1 MENDPIFQPLKFRN
15 LEVKNRIFRS
25 NLTGRFD
32 NYNGSGT
39 PARLN
44 WEERFARGGVG
55 AILTAHTPVSAR
67 GRVLPNY
74 AIVDS
79 DDRIPFFR
87 EMANVVHRYDCKIV
101 MQLSHAGRQ
110 QDIAGVE
117 HEGEPSLTASP
128 GVDYFNGFS
137 GREMTHAEIRTVV
150 GQFAAGARRARLAGF
165 DGVELHGNAGY
176 LITQFLSPASNRRR
190 DEYGGSLR
198 NRARFLL
205 DIVEAIR
212 REVGRDFHLQVK
224 LSAEDL
230 NNMVAFWEGP
240 GTRLADSIQVCRWLE
255 EAGVDALHVNNG
267 NSFPHPVQPPGP
279 LPVAVAAHTYGV
291 MVNSG
296 KHTFR
301 NYIFFRYRL
310 LRPLFTWLWNRARPR
325 DVEGINVPDTKAIRA
340 AVGIPVICTGGF
352 QRASL
357 IRQVLTDGTCD
368 AVSIARPLVA
378 NPDLPQLI
386 AAGRELPDKPCTFCN
401 QCMVRVLRDPLGCY
415 ELSRFDGDR
424 DAMIREVMSVFEDR
438 VFVKLAPGTPIAAA
452 PDGVEAAPSAAGD

>member
-25 NLTGRFD
+25 NVSGRFD

-39 PARLN
+39 PVRLN
-44 WEERFARGGVG
+44 WEERFAKGGVG
-55 AILTAHTPVSAR
+55 AICTAHTPVAIR
-67 GRVLPNY
+67 GRVLPGY
-74 AIVDS
+74 ATIDS
-79 DDRIPFFR
+79 DERIPFFR
-87 EMANVVHRYDCKIV
+87 EMASVVHRHDCRLIV
-101 MQLSHAGRQ
+101 QLSHAGRQ
-110 QDIAGVE
+110 QDLRGVE
-117 HEGEPSLTASP
+117 NEGLESLTSSK

-137 GREMTHAEIRTVV
+137 GRPMTHAEIRTVV
-150 GQFAAGARRARLAGF
+150 GQFAAGARRARLAGA

-176 LITQFLSPASNRRR
+176 LITQFLSPAINRRK
-190 DEYGGSLR
+190 DEYGGSLE

-205 DIVEAIR
+205 EIVAAIR
-212 REVGRDFHLQVK
+212 AEVGRDFHLQVK

-240 GTRLADSIQVCRWLE
+240 GTRLPESIQVCRWLE

-279 LPVAVAAHTYGV
+279 LPPDVAAQTYGV

-310 LRPLFTWLWNRARPR
+310 LRPLFAWLWNRRRPR
-325 DVEGINVPDTKAIRA
+325 DVEGINAPDTKAIRA
-340 AVGIPVICTGGF
+340 QVKIPVICTGGF

-368 AVSIARPLVA
+368 AVSMARPLIA
-378 NPDLPQLI
+378 NPDLPHLL
-386 AAGRELPDKPCTFCN
+386 AAGKELPDRPCTFCN
-401 QCMVRVLRDPLGCY
+401 QCLVRVLRDPLGCY

-424 DAMIREVMSVFEDR
+424 EAMLRQVMSVFEDR
-438 VFVKLAPGTPIAAA
+438 TFVQLGAGTPLAGA
-452 PDGVEAAPSAAGD
+452 PEGAPEAAAAGD

>member
-32 NYNGSGT
+32 NYDGSGT

-55 AILTAHTPVSAR
+55 AILTAHTPVAVR
-67 GRVLPNY
+67 GRVIPNF
-74 AIVDS
+74 ATIDS
-79 DDRIPFFR
+79 DARIPFFR
-87 EMANVVHRYDCKIV
+87 EMAQVVHRHDCKLV

-110 QDIAGVE
+110 QDLAGVE
-117 HEGEPSLTASP
+117 NEGLPSLTASP

-137 GREMTHAEIRTVV
+137 GKEMTHAEIRMVV
-150 GQFAAGARRARLAGF
+150 QQFADGARRAREAGI

-176 LITQFLSPASNRRR
+176 LITQFLSPAINRRR
-190 DEYGGSLR
+190 DEYGGSLE

-205 DIVEAIR
+205 EIVAAIR
-212 REVGRDFHLQVK
+212 KEVGRDYHLGVK
-224 LSAEDL
+224 LSAEDF
-230 NNMVAFWEGP
+230 NNMVAFWQGP
-240 GTRLADSIQVCRWLE
+240 GTRVADSIQVCKWLE
-255 EAGVDALHVNNG
+255 AAGVDALHINNG

-279 LPVAVAAHTYGV
+279 LPLKVAAGPYGA
-291 MVNSG
+291 MIDSG

-301 NYIFFRYRL
+301 NYVFFSSPL
-310 LRPLFTWLWNRARPR
+310 LRPIFDWLWNRRRPR
-325 DVEGINVPDTKAIRA
+325 DVEGINAPDAKRIRA
-340 AVGIPVICTGGF
+340 EVGIPVICTGGF

-386 AAGRELPDKPCTFCN
+386 AAGKELPDKPCTFCN
-401 QCMVRVLRDPLGCY
+401 QCLARVLRDPLGCY

-424 DAMIREVMSVFEDR
+424 DAMLREVMSVFEPR
-438 VFVKLAPGTPIAAA
+438 PTVHLGQGFPIAGAQASA
-452 PDGVEAAPSAAGD
+452 PAPADA

>member
-25 NLTGRFD
+25 NISGRFD

-55 AILTAHTPVSAR
+55 AILTAHTPVSVR
-67 GRVLPNY
+67 GRVLTNY
-74 AIVDS
+74 AMIDS
-79 DDRIPFFR
+79 DERIPFFR
-87 EMANVVHRYDCKIV
+87 EMARVVHRHDCRLI

-110 QDIAGVE
+110 QDGRGVE
-117 HEGEPSLTASP
+117 NEGLPSLTSSP

-137 GREMTHAEIRTVV
+137 GRAMTPEEIRAVV
-150 GQFAAGARRARLAGF
+150 RQFAEGAGRARRAGV

-176 LITQFLSPASNRRR
+176 LITQFLSPAINRRR

-205 DIVEAIR
+205 EIVEAIR
-212 REVGRDFHLQVK
+212 AEVGRDFHLQVK
-224 LSAEDL
+224 LTAEDF

-255 EAGVDALHVNNG
+255 EAGVDGLHVHDG
-267 NSFPHPVQPPGP
+267 NSFPHPLQPPGP
-279 LPVAVAAHTYGV
+279 LPADVAAQTYGV
-291 MVNSG
+291 MVNAG

-301 NYIFFRYRL
+301 NYVFFRYRL
-310 LRPLFTWLWNRARPR
+310 LRPLFSWLWDRKRPR
-325 DVEGINVPDTKAIRA
+325 DVEGINAPHAKAIRA
-340 AVGIPVICTGGF
+340 QVKIPVLCSGGF

-357 IRQVLTDGTCD
+357 IRRVLTDGTCD
-368 AVSIARPLVA
+368 AVSIARPLIA
-378 NPDLPQLI
+378 NPDLPQLL
-386 AAGRELPDKPCTFCN
+386 AAGKELPDRPCTFCN
-401 QCMVRVLRDPLGCY
+401 QCLVRVLRDPLGCY

-424 DAMIREVMSVFEDR
+424 DAMLKQVMSVFEDR
-438 VFVKLAPGTPIAAA
+438 TFVHLGADIPIAAA
-452 PDGVEAAPSAAGD
+452 PEAAEAAAGD

>member
-44 WEERFARGGVG
+44 WEERFAKGGVG
-55 AILTAHTPVSAR
+55 AILTAHTPVAAR

-74 AIVDS
+74 AIIDS

-87 EMANVVHRYDCKIV
+87 EMARVVHRYDCRIIV
-101 MQLSHAGRQ
+101 QLSHAGRQ

-117 HEGEPSLTASP
+117 NEGLPSLTASP

-137 GREMTHAEIRTVV
+137 GKEMTHAEIRMVV
-150 GQFAAGARRARLAGF
+150 RQFADGARRAREAGI

-176 LITQFLSPASNRRR
+176 LITQFLSPATNRRK
-190 DEYGGSLR
+190 DEYGGSLE

-205 DIVEAIR
+205 EIVDAIR
-212 REVGRDFHLQVK
+212 KEVGHDYHLGVK
-224 LSAEDL
+224 LSAEDF

-240 GTRLADSIQVCRWLE
+240 GTRLADSIQLCKWLE
-255 EAGVDALHVNNG
+255 AAGVDALHVNNG

-279 LPVAVAAHTYGV
+279 LPVDVAAHTYGV

-301 NYIFFRYRL
+301 NYIFFRYRV
-310 LRPLFTWLWNRARPR
+310 LRPLFTWLWNRRRPR
-325 DVEGINVPDTKAIRA
+325 DVEGINASDTKAIRA
-340 AVGIPVICTGGF
+340 QVNIPVICTGGF

-378 NPDLPQLI
+378 NPDLPHLI
-386 AAGRELPDKPCTFCN
+386 AAGKELPDRPCTFCN

-415 ELSRFDGDR
+415 ELSRFGGDR
-424 DAMIREVMSVFEDR
+424 DAMLREVMSVFEDR
-438 VFVKLAPGTPIAAA
+438 TFVHLGAGIPIAGAPADAGVSAA
-452 PDGVEAAPSAAGD
+452 AAGD